1 MDSNILKKIK
11 VAKPAALP
19 KQSLGPISDL
29 EKHLPSDW
37 WKTIFSSLYLKTD
50 GDVVE
55 NDNGTRQDIDLLVES
70 LALEPH
76 NKILDLCCGQ
86 GRHLLELARRGY
98 AHLTGIDRSRYL
110 IRLAKKRA
118 LQNSYHVK
126 FSEGDARKIAVSD
139 NYLDC
144 VTIMGNS
151 FGYFEKLDDDIKVL
165 EEIKRVLVS
174 QGKLALDLADG
185 AWLRNNFEAR
195 SWEWIDEDQFV
206 CRERSL
212 SKDKTKLISR
222 EVIVHAEKGVI
233 RDQFYAERL
242 YDAEQITAFLQDLGF
257 TDIFIHQ
264 NKQGVSS
271 RNQDLGMM
279 AHRMFVTARAP
290 LKKTISNIKN
300 KQEVVVLMG
309 DPNMS
314 DIIKKNGVFNPEDLE
329 TINKLK
335 EGLGTLKEYSF
346 KFINNHKT
354 LIQTLQAQKP
364 AFVLNLCDEGY
375 NNNAR
380 MELHVPALL
389 EMMGIPYSGAN
400 PVGLAI
406 CYDKA
411 IVRSIAMNL
420 DIPVPEETYFDQTD
434 QAATIPSTLPAFVK
448 PNMGDSSFGI
458 TKDAVV
464 HNANDLVNYV
474 QNLQEKLGG
483 SSILIQEFLPGD
495 EYSVSIMGNQ
505 GDYTVFPIL
514 KVNYDK
520 LPVGLPKL
528 LGYESKWLPESDY
541 WKCVSYEEA
550 RLSEEETRKL
560 IDYSIKM
567 FERTGCRDYA
577 RFDFRADKHG
587 VIKLLEVNPNPG
599 WCWDGK
605 FNMMA
610 QMHGIS
616 YEEMLGL
623 LLKVSRQRYKLDQDQ
638 PASQVN
644 AE

>member
-11 VAKPAALP
+11 VSKPVALP

-55 NDNGTRQDIDLLVES
+55 NDNGTKQDIDLLVDT
-70 LALEPH
+70 LGLEPH

-98 AHLTGIDRSRYL
+98 THLMGVDRSRYL
-110 IRLAKKRA
+110 IRLAKKRS
-118 LQNSYHVK
+118 LQSSYLIK

-139 NYLDC
+139 SFFDC

-174 QGKLALDLADG
+174 SGKLALDLADG
-185 AWLRNNFEAR
+185 AWLRKNFEAR

-212 SKDKTKLISR
+212 SKDQTKLISR

-242 YDAEQITAFLQDLGF
+242 YDAEQITSFLEALGF
-257 TDIFIHQ
+257 TDIIIHQ

-290 LKKTISNIKN
+290 LKKVCSSIKN
-300 KQEVVVLMG
+300 KQEIVVLMG
-309 DPNMS
+309 DPSLS
-314 DIIKKNGVFNPEDLE
+314 DIIKKNGVFNQEDLE

-335 EGLGTLKEYSF
+335 QALDSFKEYSF
-346 KFINNHKT
+346 KYINNHKT
-354 LIQTLQAQKP
+354 LLQSLQMQKP

-380 MELHVPALL
+380 MELHVPAVL
-389 EMMGIPYSGAN
+389 EMLGIPYSGAN

-420 DIPVPEETYFDQTD
+420 DIPVPEETYFAPSD
-434 QAATIPSTLPAFVK
+434 QAATIPSTFPAFVK

-458 TKDAVV
+458 TKEAIV
-464 HNANDLVNYV
+464 HNATELVNYV
-474 QNLQEKLGG
+474 QNLQEKLGD
-483 SSILIQEFLPGD
+483 SSLLIQEFLTGD
-495 EYSVSIMGNQ
+495 EYSVSIIGNQ

-514 KVNYDK
+514 KVNYEK
-520 LPVGLPKL
+520 LPAGLPKL

-541 WKCVSYEEA
+541 WKHISYEEA
-550 RLSEEETRKL
+550 RLSEEESRKL

-610 QMHGIS
+610 SMHGLS
-616 YEEMLGL
+616 YEDMLAL
-623 LLKVSRQRYKLDQDQ
+623 LLKVSRQRYQLQQ
-638 PASQVN
+638 SQNV
-644 AE
+644 AQLGIE

>member
-1 MDSNILKKIK
+1 MDSNILKKTKAIK
-11 VAKPAALP
+11 QSGLL

-37 WKTIFSSLYLKTD
+37 WRTLFSSLYLKTD

-55 NDNGTRQDIDLLVES
+55 NDSGTRQDIDLLVET
-70 LALEPH
+70 LKLEPH
-76 NKILDLCCGQ
+76 HKILDLCCGQ

-110 IRLAKKRA
+110 VRLAKKRA

-126 FSEGDARKIAVSD
+126 FSEGDARKIAVAD
-139 NYLDC
+139 NFFDC
-144 VTIMGNS
+144 VSIMGNS

-165 EEIKRVLVS
+165 NDIKRVLVS
-174 QGKLALDLADG
+174 KGMLALDLADG
-185 AWLRNNFEAR
+185 AWLRENFEPR
-195 SWEWIDEDQFV
+195 SWEWIDENQFV

-212 SKDKTKLISR
+212 SKDQTKLISR
-222 EVIVHAEKGVI
+222 EVIVHVEKGVI

-242 YDAEQITAFLQDLGF
+242 YDAEQITRFLTELGF
-257 TDIFIHQ
+257 TDIEIHS
-264 NKQGVSS
+264 NKQGISS

-290 LKKTISNIKN
+290 LKKTCSDIKN
-300 KQEVVVLMG
+300 KQEIVVLMG
-309 DPNMS
+309 DPSLS
-314 DIIKKNGVFNPEDLE
+314 DVIKKNGVFNPEDMD

-335 EGLGTLKEYSF
+335 EALGSLKEYSF
-346 KFINNHKT
+346 KYISNHKT
-354 LIQTLQAQKP
+354 LIQTLQTNKP

-375 NNNAR
+375 FNDAKK
-380 MELHVPALL
+380 ELHVAALL
-389 EMMGIPYSGAN
+389 EMLGVPYSGAN

-406 CYDKA
+406 CYDKS
-411 IVRSIAMNL
+411 IVRSIAKSL
-420 DIPVPEETYFDQTD
+420 DVPVPEETYFDQND
-434 QAATIPSTLPAFVK
+434 QSATIPSTLPAFVK
-448 PNMGDSSFGI
+448 PNLGDSSFGI
-458 TKDAVV
+458 TKDAIV
-464 HNANDLVNYV
+464 HNAADLVNYV
-474 QNLQEKLGG
+474 QKLQEKLGG
-483 SSILIQEFLPGD
+483 TSILVQEFLTGD
-495 EYSVSIMGNQ
+495 EFSVSIIGNQ

-520 LPVGLPKL
+520 LPEELPRL
-528 LGYESKWLPESDY
+528 LGYESKWLPDSEY
-541 WKCVSYEEA
+541 WKSISYEEA
-550 RLSEEETRKL
+550 RLSEEESRKL

-610 QMHGIS
+610 QMHGMS
-616 YEEMLGL
+616 YEDMLAL
-623 LLKVSRQRYKLDQDQ
+623 LLKVSRRRYKFTESS
-638 PASQVN
+638 PQVQLTV
-644 AE
+644 